1 MVWWT
6 CSREEMTLPS
16 WTSSTMVR
24 TWRVVTAA
32 GDRNSEVGRGQET
45 LVQSPAPEHGGSP
58 PPTVSVPLQALQ
70 HHIHTQV
77 PPSLSTPF
85 HPIPLLMPLCK
96 SCLPGVWL
104 EPHTLCPSA
113 RQAPCRMG
121 ATVGSV
127 SCPLQSPGHELG
139 SCLPHQ
145 TGIWRTMTMSFSPIR
160 PESTETGLLW
170 LVGKVSQAKA

>member
-32 GDRNSEVGRGQET
+32 GDRYSELGRGQET
-45 LVQSPAPEHGGSP
+45 LAQSQPLNMVAL

-77 PPSLSTPF
+77 PPSLSTP
-85 HPIPLLMPLCK
+85 IPSLC
-96 SCLPGVWL
+96 
-104 EPHTLCPSA
+104 
-113 RQAPCRMG
+113 
-121 ATVGSV
+121 
-127 SCPLQSPGHELG
+127 
-139 SCLPHQ
+139 
-145 TGIWRTMTMSFSPIR
+145 
-160 PESTETGLLW
+160 
-170 LVGKVSQAKA
+170 

>member
-58 PPTVSVPLQALQ
+58 PPRCLCLFRPFNIISTHRFLLPLALPS
-70 HHIHTQV
+70 I
-77 PPSLSTPF
+77 PSL
-85 HPIPLLMPLCK
+85 C
-96 SCLPGVWL
+96 
-104 EPHTLCPSA
+104 
-113 RQAPCRMG
+113 
-121 ATVGSV
+121 
-127 SCPLQSPGHELG
+127 
-139 SCLPHQ
+139 
-145 TGIWRTMTMSFSPIR
+145 
-160 PESTETGLLW
+160 
-170 LVGKVSQAKA
+170 